1 MLIMSCCTYIMIA
14 SSAARMILYI
24 SAYDLTFLRVFVL
37 WFLAALTVCLT
48 AVCAGI
54 LNPKVPV
61 FRISLGAVAVLF
73 LAFALAHPDYWIARY
88 NVSAYQRGRGLDKT
102 YIVYN
107 LSDDAAPVIAQNA
120 ELLKMKKDSIE
131 DDRAF
136 HETENDEW
144 WYDTFL
150 NRIRIFNASEA
161 AARRYYGG

>member
-1 MLIMSCCTYIMIA
+1 M
-14 SSAARMILYI
+14 
-24 SAYDLTFLRVFVL
+24 
-37 WFLAALTVCLT
+37 LAAL
-48 AVCAGI
+48 I
-54 LNPKVPV
+54 LQWYVR
-61 FRISLGAVAVLF
+61 FTI
-73 LAFALAHPDYWIARY
+73 YARY

-150 NRIRIFNASEA
+150 NHIRIFNASEA